1 MGTHGL
7 SAILITSPSGH
18 ILIDGGLME
27 SAPLIEASIRT
38 LGFRLDDVRVI
49 LNSHVHYDHA
59 GGIAALQRMS
69 GAEVFASA
77 SSVSVLQQ
85 GTVGR
90 DDPQF
95 GEATPIAAV
104 ARVREIPANDT
115 VRAGAL
121 VVRALRT
128 AGHTP
133 GGTSWSWTS
142 CEGSRCLQLVYADS
156 QSPISA
162 DDFFFSRST
171 AYPRAIADFEAGFAT
186 LEQLRCD
193 VLVTPHPDASGL
205 WARIAKRD
213 AGDAGALRDTTA
225 CVKYR
230 GTDAISAKSY
240 AYGLC
245 KGETMHVRRMYG
257 EVATPTRPAVTFVP
271 DAPALLVTNTP
282 TPLTAA

>member
-1 MGTHGL
+1 MTPNCANCAEWNAPQAPFRLFGDTYYVGTHGL
-7 SAILITSPSGH
+7 SAILITSPGGH

-27 SAPLIEASIRT
+27 SAPLIAASIRT

-121 VVRALRT
+121 VMRALRT

-142 CEGSRCLQLVYADS
+142 CEGSRWSDS
-156 QSPISA
+156 
-162 DDFFFSRST
+162 
-171 AYPRAIADFEAGFAT
+171 AI
-186 LEQLRCD
+186 
-193 VLVTPHPDASGL
+193 H
-205 WARIAKRD
+205 
-213 AGDAGALRDTTA
+213 
-225 CVKYR
+225 
-230 GTDAISAKSY
+230 
-240 AYGLC
+240 
-245 KGETMHVRRMYG
+245 
-257 EVATPTRPAVTFVP
+257 
-271 DAPALLVTNTP
+271 PALE
-282 TPLTAA
+282 

>member
-1 MGTHGL
+1 MTPNCANCAEWNAPQAPFRLFGDTYYVGTHGL
-7 SAILITSPSGH
+7 SAILITSPGGH

-27 SAPLIEASIRT
+27 SAPLIAASIRT

-115 VRAGAL
+115 VRTGAL

-162 DDFFFSRST
+162 DDFRFSNST
-171 AYPRAIADFEAGFAT
+171 AYPRAVADFEAGFAT

-193 VLVTPHPDASGL
+193 VLITPHPDASGL

-213 AGDAGALRDTTA
+213 AGDAEALRDTTA
-225 CVKYR
+225 CVKYAAAAR
-230 GTDAISAKSY
+230 DR
-240 AYGLC
+240 L
-245 KGETMHVRRMYG
+245 
-257 EVATPTRPAVTFVP
+257 ATRLATERAH
-271 DAPALLVTNTP
+271 APR
-282 TPLTAA
+282 